1 MRLDVVLRVA
11 TKLFLPFILTFAL
24 YVQFHGDYGPGG
36 GFQAGVIAA
45 ASVIL
50 YAIIFGLS
58 EAWRAVPPAIAETMV
73 PLGVLI
79 FAGVGVAGFFT
90 GSNYLD
96 YSHLAHDQ
104 IHGQEWGVFLVEIG
118 VLVTVTGTMITVFY
132 TFAARGR
139 RSSAEDGNNPAR
151 GNNGSDA
158 AADHGGI
165 G

>member
-11 TKLFLPFILTFAL
+11 SKLFLPFILAFAM

-50 YAIIFGLS
+50 YAIIFGQD
-58 EAWRAVPPAIAETMV
+58 EAWRAVPPAVVEAMV

-104 IHGQEWGVFLVEIG
+104 IHGQEWGVFLVEAG
-118 VLVTVTGTMITVFY
+118 VLVTVAGTMVTIFY
-132 TFAARGR
+132 AFAARGR
-139 RSSAEDGNNPAR
+139 PKKDDPEAGA
-151 GNNGSDA
+151 
-158 AADHGGI
+158 
-165 G
+165 